1 MTEKYRPSVPKF
13 EGYYEH
19 WAMLM
24 ENLLRSKEIWNQ
36 IEDGIITAPPNANE
50 EQLKAASDSRLKDL
64 KVKNYL
70 FQAIDREII
79 ETILNRGSAKEI
91 WDSMRMKYQGSS
103 KVKRAQL
110 QALRRDFEVLGM
122 TESESV
128 NDYFARTLAIANRMT
143 AQGQR
148 MEASTIVEKIL
159 RSLTPKFNYVVCS
172 IEESNDVTTMSIDE
186 LQSSLLVQEQR
197 LKSQAEKVD
206 DQVLKVAG
214 SGRGGST
221 RGRGRGGYRGRGRG
235 RTDRE
240 NVECFKCHK
249 LGHYQ
254 SDCPS
259 WEEKDAKYAAFDE
272 TGEVLLMAQQD
283 KESILKDEVWFLD
296 SGCSNHMIGNKTW
309 LFDFD
314 SNIRESVKLG
324 DDSRMEVKGKGNLRL
339 CINGITQI
347 ITNVYYIPGLKNN
360 LLSIGQLQQKGLT
373 IIFKHDYCKVY
384 HEERGLIM
392 STKMTAN
399 RMYVVHAAITIP
411 MCLKTSKLDNNELWH
426 CRYGHLSFKGL
437 NTLVKKQMVEGLPQ
451 LKDEQSTCK
460 HCLTGKQHR
469 EPIPKS
475 ANWRATKQLELVHS
489 DICGPIT
496 PQSNGGN
503 RYFITFTD
511 DFSRKTWTYVLK
523 DKSSAFDEFK
533 KFKMLVEKESKC
545 EILCLRTDRGGEFTS
560 TAFNEFCSNHGI
572 KRQLTTAY
580 TPQQNGVSER
590 KNRTL
595 LNMIRS
601 MLSGKSVPKSFW
613 PEALN
618 WATYILNRSPTLSV
632 KDMTPQEAWSGKKPT
647 VQHFRVFGCMAYM
660 HIPDNHRKKLDD
672 KSLKCILL
680 GLSEESKAY
689 KLYDPINKR
698 VMVSRDVVFEEDK
711 AWNWKNDTHHES
723 NDMISVDGS
732 TSESNDNEEHSE
744 NEENSEDE
752 DIIESSNDHVSHDQ
766 AESSSDMNTES
777 DELSPR
783 EVRRPGYLNDYVT
796 GDEIDEQLQ
805 NMMIQAM
812 FSTSNDPNDYDEAV
826 KHDVWREAMNQEIQA
841 IERNDTWELATLPEG
856 AKKIG
861 VKWIYKTKYN
871 EKGEIEKHKARLV
884 AKGYSQQHG
893 IDYNE
898 VFAPVAR
905 WDTIRTIL
913 AVAASENWTIY
924 QLDVKSAFLHGELT
938 ENVYV
943 EQPKGYQKKG
953 DKVYK
958 LKKALYGLK
967 QAPRAWYSKI
977 EAYFGQENFEKC
989 PDEHTLFVKQDE
1001 GRILIV
1007 SLYVDDLIYTGNNSE
1022 MFEDFKHSMKKRFA
1036 MTDLGQMRYFLGVEV
1051 TQDKYGIF
1059 INQQKYAK
1067 EILSR
1072 FEMGMCN
1079 VVSSPIV
1086 PGCKLSKDE
1095 NGKQVDATNKIASLQ
1110 QRITIENAALIA
1122 AIERRN
1128 ELNAKVLDFTQRR
1141 QAMNVVPVPTLDED
1155 FVFDDEDD
1163 E

>member
-1 MTEKYRPSVPKF
+1 
-13 EGYYEH
+13 
-19 WAMLM
+19 
-24 ENLLRSKEIWNQ
+24 
-36 IEDGIITAPPNANE
+36 
-50 EQLKAASDSRLKDL
+50 
-64 KVKNYL
+64 
-70 FQAIDREII
+70 
-79 ETILNRGSAKEI
+79 
-91 WDSMRMKYQGSS
+91 MRMKYQGST

-110 QALRRDFEVLGM
+110 QALRRDFEILGM
-122 TESESV
+122 TESEPV

-148 MEASTIVEKIL
+148 METSTIVEKIL

-172 IEESNDVTTMSIDE
+172 IEESNDVITMSIDE

-214 SGRGGST
+214 SGRGGNT

-309 LFDFD
+309 LFDFN

-324 DDSRMEVKGKGNLRL
+324 DDSRMEVKGKGNLKL

-392 STKMTAN
+392 STKMTTN

-426 CRYGHLSFKGL
+426 CRYSHLSFKGL

-469 EPIPKS
+469 EPIPKF

-503 RYFITFTD
+503 
-511 DFSRKTWTYVLK
+511 
-523 DKSSAFDEFK
+523 
-533 KFKMLVEKESKC
+533 
-545 EILCLRTDRGGEFTS
+545 
-560 TAFNEFCSNHGI
+560 SNHGI

-660 HIPDNHRKKLDD
+660 HVPDNHIKKLDD

-680 GLSEESKAY
+680 GLSEESKTY

-698 VMVSRDVVFEEDK
+698 VMISRDVVFEEDK
-711 AWNWKNDTHHES
+711 AWNWNNDTHHES

-744 NEENSEDE
+744 TEENFEDE
-752 DIIESSNDHVSHDQ
+752 NIIESSNAQRHDQ

-796 GDEIDEQLQ
+796 RDEIDEQLQ
-805 NMMIQAM
+805 NMNIQAM
-812 FSTSNDPNDYDEAV
+812 FSTSNDPSNYDEAV

-898 VFAPVAR
+898 VFAPVAG

-913 AVAASENWTIY
+913 AVAS
-924 QLDVKSAFLHGELT
+924 K
-938 ENVYV
+938 NVYV

-977 EAYFGQENFEKC
+977 EAYFGQEKFEKC

-1001 GRILIV
+1001 GNILIV

-1079 VVSSPIV
+1079 IVSSPIV

-1095 NGKQVDATNKIASLQ
+1095 NGKQVDATKYKQIVGCLMYLLASRPDL
-1110 QRITIENAALIA
+1110 AFSVCLIA
-1122 AIERRN
+1122 RYMDKPTDMHLTAAKRILRYLKGIMSLGILYKRGSELQLQGWTDSDYAGDIDDRRSTSGYVFKLGSSAISWSSKKQPIVTLSTTEAEFVAAASCACQAVWLKKILHRLRKDQN
-1128 ELNAKVLDFTQRR
+1128 KSTVIFCDNSSSIKVSKNPIMHGRMKHIDVRYYFLRDLVKDGILELKHCSTSDQYADAMTKPLKLESFTKFRE
-1141 QAMNVVPVPTLDED
+1141 MLGVCKLSD
-1155 FVFDDEDD
+1155 
-1163 E
+1163 